1 VLIRAELAG
10 AVSSV
15 DRLRARSLSSVPQEA
30 AASPRGGGL
39 AISSEAASAE
49 TDSSSEEQPDQ
60 QVATVAA
67 GLSIAAGGRVYAAHS
82 LPSHIWSLNGERA
95 LLLHS
100 GTYKNFLVDV
110 CFGFA
115 MHHIVFV

>member
-1 VLIRAELAG
+1 MSVPLAGVRHALIRAELAG
-10 AVSSV
+10 AVSS
-15 DRLRARSLSSVPQEA
+15 DRLRARSLSSVPQE
-30 AASPRGGGL
+30 ASPRGGGL

-82 LPSHIWSLNGERA
+82 LPSHIWSLNGECA
-95 LLLHS
+95 QNLLS
-100 GTYKNFLVDV
+100 FSYP
-110 CFGFA
+110 
-115 MHHIVFV
+115 